1 VSVKRDGPEWIARLR
16 NSPSLIAIRESV
28 AGAFRWWLD
37 TLTGSLPQRFRQCC
51 RQRRQLMVLRLSP
64 DNAVLLDDVE
74 TGAAARRE
82 PVDDPAH
89 LDAAARLLLPQDT
102 ERLEA
107 AMEVQADA
115 VLHRNVTWPLET
127 EGNLDRALRFQLDK
141 LIPFPPDA
149 VFFGYR
155 IRHRDRQAKHLNFD
169 FVAVPKSVLEP
180 WLQALDA
187 SPLGPHLSAIWAEPT
202 GRAVNLLPRESRR
215 FDRRSG
221 VAVRKVLA
229 LVIGVLL
236 VAAVSLGFVG
246 QQRELALLDDA
257 IAGAMKRAERT
268 RALDEKVERKA
279 ALLRR
284 LADIDRR
291 QPHHAAVMAEL
302 ARILPDSAYLQ
313 RMTLD
318 GSRVTV
324 IGQAQ
329 SSVALVDALSES
341 PWFRDVEFVSK
352 VTRDARTGRERFQ
365 LRMEA
370 TTPP

>member
-1 VSVKRDGPEWIARLR
+1 
-16 NSPSLIAIRESV
+16 
-28 AGAFRWWLD
+28 
-37 TLTGSLPQRFRQCC
+37 
-51 RQRRQLMVLRLSP
+51 M
-64 DNAVLLDDVE
+64 
-74 TGAAARRE
+74 
-82 PVDDPAH
+82 
-89 LDAAARLLLPQDT
+89 
-102 ERLEA
+102 
-107 AMEVQADA
+107 
-115 VLHRNVTWPLET
+115 LHRNVTCTLET

-149 VFFGYR
+149 VFFGYH
-155 IRHRDRQAKHLNFD
+155 IRHRDRQAKQLNFD
-169 FVAVPKSVLEP
+169 FVAVPKSVVEP
-180 WLQALDA
+180 WLQAVDA

-202 GRAVNLLPRESRR
+202 GRGVNLLPRESRR

-221 VAVRKVLA
+221 VAARKVLA
-229 LVIGVLL
+229 LVMGILL
-236 VAAVSLGFVG
+236 VAAVSLLFVG

-257 IAGAMKRAERT
+257 IAGAMQRAESA
-268 RALDEKVERKA
+268 RALDETVEKKA

-284 LADIDRR
+284 LADVDRR

-313 RMTLD
+313 RMTLE

-324 IGQAQ
+324 IGQAE

-352 VTRDARTGRERFQ
+352 VTRDTRTGRERFQ